1 MVLARW
7 PNVDTATGKQAWQK
21 IKIGGDNGFSVQD
34 PLAVARMARWGEE
47 KEPWLHS
54 YPLFAWEDSWNH
66 FNVSTSAR
74 EINVTI
80 TDPAQA
86 RGRAGAVA
94 MQPAASAVGLVSSNA
109 TGVWVIKIT
118 APGGYS
124 KPTVYCNGTANS
136 RFRVTK
142 VKAGGPQ
149 DPLGGVCIGFKVPT
163 QNILQISEVCGV
175 Q

>member
-1 MVLARW
+1 
-7 PNVDTATGKQAWQK
+7 
-21 IKIGGDNGFSVQD
+21 
-34 PLAVARMARWGEE
+34 MARWGEE

-86 RGRAGAVA
+86 RGHAGAVA

-118 APGGYS
+118 APDGYS